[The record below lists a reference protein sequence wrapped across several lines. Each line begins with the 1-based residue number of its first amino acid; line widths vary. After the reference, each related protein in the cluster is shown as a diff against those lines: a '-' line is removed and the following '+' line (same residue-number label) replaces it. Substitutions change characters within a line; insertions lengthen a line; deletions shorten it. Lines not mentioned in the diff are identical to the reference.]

1 MDEYHVN
8 EIVTPP
14 ELPGTDRAALLC
26 RSEFMSTW
34 LRRLFWV
41 AIAGNVVS
49 LLAIDA
55 FAGTLVYTLGTALGK
70 LCSVTMAAILIR
82 LGSEHPGYR
91 TAGWCALAAMV
102 IDSLGELL
110 TRGDASGDLSLL
122 FTLSA
127 AVLGL
132 VGTYREYMAHGEMLW
147 EVDLVLSKKWKQLWK
162 WYIGSFGICL
172 GSVLLVILFLPL
184 GIMVLIGGALAVL
197 AVGILK
203 LVYLWQSAKAFEAL
217 MRT

>member
-26 RSEFMSTW
+26 RAEFMSTW

-91 TAGWCALAAMV
+91 AAGWLALAALLV
-102 IDSLGELL
+102 NSLGELL

-127 AVLGL
+127 SVLGL

-147 EVDLVLSKKWKQLWK
+147 EADPVLSKNWKQLWK
-162 WYIGSFGICL
+162 WHIGSLGICL
-172 GSVLLVILFLPL
+172 GSVLLVILFLPI
-184 GIMVLIGGALAVL
+184 GIIALIGGAIAIV
-197 AVGILK
+197 VVSILE